1 MFMKIDNNYWFVIEP
16 YVYVN
21 ITDKEALLYNT
32 LDGIVVE
39 SKTIAVIKL
48 LQELIQKENCGV
60 AFLSSEQFKQQDI
73 YNFVMDIREKFM
85 GDILNTNLSDGK
97 PVQITP
103 YTNFYRGNDLY
114 IKHNFSVLKNVLNNL
129 LEVNIYIDNTI
140 RVNEF
145 ISFLRSLPE
154 NVTFNLIGDF
164 RHFQEADH
172 LFYFL
177 AECPNA
183 KNIVCS
189 YSDLI
194 LLKPECTNNFSYR
207 ISVRFPID
215 EISWEESK
223 QILKSQIM
231 SYEYVFYLTSHEDYQ
246 QAEERIDQEKIERY
260 FLKPVYT
267 GSNMDFLKE
276 QVFLKKEDILSTPMT
291 LKNFFMNQAVN
302 SYDFGKIYIQPNG
315 DVYANMHFSSLGNI
329 YQENIYELLQKEIER
344 GNSWFRIRNQNP
356 CNTCVYQWLCPS
368 PSDLE
373 IELGQ
378 ANLCHVKSN

>member
-1 MFMKIDNNYWFVIEP
+1 M
-16 YVYVN
+16 YVN